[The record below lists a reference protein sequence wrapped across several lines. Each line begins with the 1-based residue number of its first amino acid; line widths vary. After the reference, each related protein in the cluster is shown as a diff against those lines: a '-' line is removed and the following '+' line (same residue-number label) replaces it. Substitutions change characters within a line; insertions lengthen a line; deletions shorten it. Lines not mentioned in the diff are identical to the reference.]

1 MPEVDLLRIFNLAGS
16 AVFAVSGALVAGRKH
31 FDLLGVAVLA
41 VVTAVGGGTLR
52 DVLLGHLP
60 VFWIADPSCL
70 FVIVCAAGLT
80 MVYTRFREPPNRAL
94 QVADALGLALVAITG
109 AQVAEHDAHPDV
121 ILVVMGTMTG
131 VAGGLMRDI
140 IANEVPTIVRKG
152 EIYAT
157 AAIAGV
163 SAYVMLQWFGVAREV
178 AAWLG
183 MATVAGLRLA
193 AVFLGLSLPVYR
205 LPP

>member
-1 MPEVDLLRIFNLAGS
+1 MKDFVHFFSLAGT
-16 AVFAVSGALVAGRKH
+16 AVFAVSGALMAGRKH

-60 VFWIADPSCL
+60 VFWIADPTVL
-70 FVIVCAAGLT
+70 FVIMFAAGST
-80 MVYTRFREPPNRAL
+80 MLYTRFREPPMTAL
-94 QVADALGLALVAITG
+94 KVADAMGLALVAISG
-109 AQVAEHDAHPDV
+109 AQVAEREHLPG
-121 ILVVMGTMTG
+121 IIMVVMGTMTG
-131 VAGGLMRDI
+131 AAGGVLRDI
-140 IANEVPTIVRKG
+140 VANEIPMVVRKG

-163 SAYVMLQWFGVAREV
+163 SAYVVLQWCGVPREL

-183 MATVAGLRLA
+183 MTTVAGLRLA
-193 AVFLGLSLPVYR
+193 AIFLGLSLPTYR
-205 LPP
+205 LPE